1 MCRGGGPGFLEGGF
15 RCVEEGVQDFW
26 KGVQMCR
33 GGGPGFLE
41 GGSDV

>member
-1 MCRGGGPGFLEGGF
+1 MQRRGSRISERGF

-41 GGSDV
+41 GSSDV

>member
-26 KGVQMCR
+26 KG
-33 GGGPGFLE
+33 
-41 GGSDV
+41 GSDV